1 MQLILFIKIFLIYF
15 ISLYTLLLLV
25 YIHLLHSSVSKISPS
40 SFNIY
45 YSLWSLKSSVFDLSG
60 IFALS
65 FIFFKF

>member
-45 YSLWSLKSSVFDLSG
+45 YNLWSLKSSIFDLSG